1 MPIQTIEELKDE
13 IDRAYGLQIAGNLGL
28 AQPQLMAGGVHH
40 GLLRKYAGTDPVTK
54 YNGVNVDIKKLY
66 FYYFLID
73 TVGPVSDDG
82 TISHKGFSSALAN
95 PWDGDDAPLLNQIA
109 NWIGGDTT
117 GQIANSDLDE
127 LVWDGPC
134 VVAFAVN
141 LPTWKFFEH
150 PQRSA
155 LQFPGGTSG
164 GKTFHDNQTFHDA
177 RFDTAAGHRILLAN
191 NRHLLPDGS
200 GPRPKVNP
208 KPDDDY
214 KFDLFFQVRLDK
226 GKGKFGELTVTVDP
240 GGKNLGP

>member
-1 MPIQTIEELKDE
+1 MPIQTIEELKAE
-13 IDRAYGLQIAGNLGL
+13 IDLAYGLPIAGNLGL

-54 YNGVNVDIKKLY
+54 YNGVKVDIKKLY
-66 FYYFLID
+66 FYYFVID
-73 TVGPVSDDG
+73 TVGPDSDDG

-95 PWDGDDAPLLNQIA
+95 PWDGDDAPLLDKIA
-109 NWIGGDTT
+109 DWIGGDTT
-117 GQIANSDLDE
+117 GQIANSDLDALE
-127 LVWDGPC
+127 WDGPC

-214 KFDLFFQVRLDK
+214 KFDLYFQVDLTK
-226 GKGKFGELTVTVDP
+226 ANGKTGSLTITVDP